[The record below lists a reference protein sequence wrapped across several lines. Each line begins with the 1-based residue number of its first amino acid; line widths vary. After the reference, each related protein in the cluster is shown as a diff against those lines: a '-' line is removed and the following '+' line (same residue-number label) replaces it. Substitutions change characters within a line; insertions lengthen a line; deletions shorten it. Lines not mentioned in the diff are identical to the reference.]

1 MGYNRVIMKDIE
13 HILQRFPQVN
23 RDVLI
28 PVLQAVQDEY
38 GYLSEDSVRMIG
50 EHLGLPTSKIYGLAT
65 FYNQFT
71 FSARGKFHIQVC
83 DGSSCHLEKNGDLLK
98 ELYKQLGIR
107 NGQTTRDGMFSLE
120 VLACIGACGQA
131 PVMVINGD
139 YYARVTPSGIREI
152 LEDCK
157 NKAG

>member
-1 MGYNRVIMKDIE
+1 MKDIE

-98 ELYKQLGIR
+98 ELFKQLGIR

-131 PVMVINGD
+131 PVMVVNGD
-139 YYARVTPSGIREI
+139 YYPRVTPPGMREI
-152 LEDCK
+152 LEDYK
-157 NKAG
+157 NRTG